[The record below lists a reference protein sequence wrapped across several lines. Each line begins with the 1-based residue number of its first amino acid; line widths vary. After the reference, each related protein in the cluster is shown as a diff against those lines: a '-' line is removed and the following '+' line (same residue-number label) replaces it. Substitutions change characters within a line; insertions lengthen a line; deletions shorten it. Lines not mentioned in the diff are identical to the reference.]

1 MSLKITNN
9 LGLASVKASKGA
21 KNTDAQGEIAAKAQS
36 FDSAVFAAKPTGEDA
51 FVREAVSDIVQKAH
65 VRPTKG
71 ELNSL
76 RFEIEKGNYQ
86 IDAQKLASN
95 ILLLAQEE

>member
-9 LGLASVKASKGA
+9 LGLASLKASQGA
-21 KNTDAQGEIAAKAQS
+21 KAESVQDKAAAKAQS
-36 FDSAVFAAKPTGEDA
+36 FDSAVFAARPTGEEA
-51 FVREAVSDIVQKAH
+51 FVRDTAADIVQKAH
-65 VRPTKG
+65 VRPTKS

-86 IDAQKLASN
+86 IDSQELAKS
-95 ILLLAQEE
+95 ILLLGEEE